1 MQSLIDEKTRLENDY
16 RKVNQSYQQNLT
28 EQNDLL
34 VLCSTYEDQ
43 LMTCRNLIQ
52 SAGLTVE
59 ILVESI
65 DFSPRNFDLI

>member
-52 SAGLTVE
+52 SAGLTVRNSRR
-59 ILVESI
+59 IYRF
-65 DFSPRNFDLI
+65 FSKKF